1 MREMTAAEQQ
11 DELRLHQ
18 IIVRH
23 DPTNNDAHT
32 GLGDCL
38 AETERW
44 AEAED
49 AYRTALQ
56 HDDTNSNAHTGLG
69 SCMAQTGRW
78 AEAEDAYRT
87 ALQHDDTNSNART
100 GLGNC
105 MAQTG
110 RLSEAERAYRDAIFH
125 DPINSSAHNGLG
137 YVQWVRGDLAD
148 AEASFRWS
156 LSVEDGTVVGVRLG
170 LLLLHS
176 GRTDE
181 ARIVLENAPTGNVQR
196 ELLLAVSLHTSDPA
210 RVSACLQAAL
220 AASEHPANVRRLMTP
235 FLRAHER
242 ALALA
247 AAGRGAEGATELRA
261 ASETRTPGALFEKP
275 RYDLLAT
282 IIDSADLE
290 PILQVWRE
298 IITADPHACGP
309 WGPPTTP

>member
-1 MREMTAAEQQ
+1 MTAAEQQ

-196 ELLLAVSLHTSDPA
+196 NCSSLSPCTLRIQHE
-210 RVSACLQAAL
+210 CL
-220 AASEHPANVRRLMTP
+220 PVCRPRL
-235 FLRAHER
+235 LRASI
-242 ALALA
+242 LP
-247 AAGRGAEGATELRA
+247 TCD
-261 ASETRTPGALFEKP
+261 AS
-275 RYDLLAT
+275 
-282 IIDSADLE
+282 
-290 PILQVWRE
+290 
-298 IITADPHACGP
+298 
-309 WGPPTTP
+309 